1 MLEEVRKHLQTEVEA
16 LNHELSV
23 TLPATL
29 KRAIRNGDLKENG
42 DYHAALER
50 QQFVQARLSHLRGR
64 LAKLSQIDLSKIP
77 AGRVGLGSRVTV
89 EDAATGKREDLELVI
104 PDAMDFDRGHISVAS
119 PMGRGLVDKKVG
131 DTAVIQLPG
140 GVRKLRV
147 LSLRTMHEQIQEAD
161 GGPGDS

>member
-1 MLEEVRKHLQTEVEA
+1 MLDDVRKRLQAEVEA

-29 KRAIRNGDLKENG
+29 KKAIRNGDLRENG

-50 QQFVQARLSHLRGR
+50 QQFVQARLSHLRNR
-64 LAKLSQIDLSKIP
+64 LSKLSQIDLSKIP
-77 AGRVGLGSRVTV
+77 TGRVGLGSKLTV
-89 EDAATGKREDLELVI
+89 EDEQTGAREELELVI

-131 DTAVIQLPG
+131 DVAVVQLPG
-140 GVRKLRV
+140 GVRKLRIV
-147 LSLRTMHEQIQEAD
+147 SLLTLHDQVADEQER
-161 GGPGDS
+161 